1 MKEKPVIHLCH
12 GKFMIYTFAFY
23 PFTAKNAVATNAQ
36 EKILL
41 NVAIIVIA
49 DAIYATCTVAQVTA

>member
-1 MKEKPVIHLCH
+1 
-12 GKFMIYTFAFY
+12 MIYTFAFY
-23 PFTAKNAVATNAQ
+23 PCTAKYLVAINAQ

-41 NVAIIVIA
+41 NAPITVIA